1 LLEVIHVFENIKG
14 TLIDDKTNCS
24 SNRHTGDP
32 AMNTVKT
39 KKKTTGKVSKT
50 TAINSD
56 SDQQLLNELNSIG
69 KNGKNI
75 LRIEVDSR
83 RR

>member
-1 LLEVIHVFENIKG
+1 
-14 TLIDDKTNCS
+14 
-24 SNRHTGDP
+24 
-32 AMNTVKT
+32 MNASKI
-39 KKKTTGKVSKT
+39 KKKTTGKATGKEKSV
-50 TAINSD
+50 IVEGGE
-56 SDQQLLNELNSIG
+56 QLLNDLSSIG

>member
-1 LLEVIHVFENIKG
+1 MSAEKI
-14 TLIDDKTNCS
+14 
-24 SNRHTGDP
+24 
-32 AMNTVKT
+32 
-39 KKKTTGKVSKT
+39 KKKTTGKSIRQPGNKP
-50 TAINSD
+50 NSAKVD
-56 SDQQLLNELNSIG
+56 GEQQLLNDLSSIG

>member
-1 LLEVIHVFENIKG
+1 
-14 TLIDDKTNCS
+14 
-24 SNRHTGDP
+24 
-32 AMNTVKT
+32 MNTAKI
-39 KKKTTGKVSKT
+39 KKKTTGKAVKT
-50 TAINSD
+50 GPSTPD
-56 SDQQLLNELNSIG
+56 SEQQLLNDLSSIG

>member
-1 LLEVIHVFENIKG
+1 MDASKI
-14 TLIDDKTNCS
+14 
-24 SNRHTGDP
+24 
-32 AMNTVKT
+32 
-39 KKKTTGKVSKT
+39 KKKTTGKATNKAKSAVVG
-50 TAINSD
+50 AEE
-56 SDQQLLNELNSIG
+56 QLLNDLSSIG